1 VRPGTSLALVVLL
14 AMIVIAAALQLTR
27 TAGS

>member
-27 TAGS
+27 AAGS